1 MSILRTPRLL
11 LIAATEELLEAELTS
26 REALGAALQGE
37 VPESWPPELYDA
49 DAVRWTRERL
59 ASHPE
64 DGAWSLYYILEEGSG
79 FDLGR
84 RLAGIAGYKGAPDEN
99 GIVEIGYGIVT
110 EATAWLRERSRAR
123 ARRTS
128 FRRRPCSDRHRP
140 HLSRSR
146 AVDRRV
152 AQHRLRLRRSG
163 KQPPR
168 ADRDSLCAAAGA
180 LCSTRR
186 GGHRLCRRGAGGAHA
201 AAFDL
206 TIRLK

>member
-110 EATAWLRERSRAR
+110 EA
-123 ARRTS
+123 
-128 FRRRPCSDRHRP
+128 RRRGYASE
-140 HLSRSR
+140 
-146 AVDRRV
+146 AVRGLV
-152 AQHRLRLRRSG
+152 GQAFA
-163 KQPPR
+163 
-168 ADRDSLCAAAGA
+168 ADRVRTVIAHTFPDLAPSIGVLLSTGFVYDGLGNNPHEPTAIRYVLPRVRYAQLVAAGIDCAAEGPAEPMRP
-180 LCSTRR
+180 LST
-186 GGHRLCRRGAGGAHA
+186 
-201 AAFDL
+201 
-206 TIRLK
+206 